1 MSMKRLFTTLRTRL
15 RRDTGG
21 VVVIEFAYT
30 LPIFMLLGITGVE
43 LANYAIANMRVSQI
57 AMTVADNI
65 SRAKQ
70 TVPLALPRLREV
82 DINDNML
89 GAMVQ
94 GGENLKIFDEG
105 RIIISSL
112 QQNAAGRQT
121 IAWQR
126 CKGLLNVSSLY
137 GAQGATQ
144 PNSGVGGFQGMGSGI
159 NRVQAE
165 PNSAII
171 FAEVAYTYRPL
182 FSEWVLGAKQIR
194 REAAFFVRDDRDLTR
209 IYNDAPAASVS
220 SCNKFDTTF

>member
-1 MSMKRLFTTLRTRL
+1 MKRLRRLLPQL
-15 RRDTGG
+15 RRDARG

-30 LPIFMLLGITGVE
+30 LPIFLLLGITGVE
-43 LANYAIANMRVSQI
+43 LAHFAITNMRVSQV

-70 TVPLALPRLREV
+70 TVPLSLPRLREV
-82 DINDNML
+82 DINDNLL

-94 GGENLKIFDEG
+94 GGETLKIFDEG
-105 RIIISSL
+105 RLIVSSL
-112 QQNAAGRQT
+112 QQNASGRQT

-126 CKGLLNVSSLY
+126 CKGLLNVVSAY
-137 GAQGATQ
+137 GVQGATQ
-144 PNSGVGGFQGMGSGI
+144 PASGTGGFQGMGSGA
-159 NRVQAE
+159 NQVRAE

-171 FAEVAYTYRPL
+171 FAEVAYEYRAL
-182 FSEWVLGAKQIR
+182 FSDWVIGPKLIR